1 LAGAEYIGILCVD
14 NGTGGRMFK
23 DEANGFRLSRSELL
37 AVRCLSLSP
46 PPPIALLGLDA
57 PLLLSATT
65 PTFILPLPKL
75 PIGSSPPKLLPPLL
89 LPPPTPLNPPGE
101 GAFSPMIKF
110 VTFVAATLIGPL
122 SLILSNEITSSA
134 FSVWPLVLE
143 PAAPAVFELF
153 PKGNF
158 HMLVFFDTAGTG
170 VGVGDGDTGDMED
183 VTGNGNGGTGPTSLC
198 VPGPE
203 AGTRTGTET

>member
-1 LAGAEYIGILCVD
+1 
-14 NGTGGRMFK
+14 MFK
-23 DEANGFRLSRSELL
+23 DEPNGVRLSRSVLL

-57 PLLLSATT
+57 PLLPSVTT
-65 PTFILPLPKL
+65 PTFLLPLPKL

-89 LPPPTPLNPPGE
+89 PTPTPLNPPGE

-122 SLILSNEITSSA
+122 SLILSNEITSSV
-134 FSVWPLVLE
+134 FSVLPLVLE
-143 PAAPAVFELF
+143 PAVFELF

-170 VGVGDGDTGDMED
+170 VGDGDTGDTED
-183 VTGNGNGGTGPTSLC
+183 ATGNGGTGPTSFC
-198 VPGPE
+198 VPGTE
-203 AGTRTGTET
+203 AGTRTGTEP